1 MKECILG
8 EVAHARAGDKGDS
21 SILFLAPFHIAD
33 FGWIRNQVTHARLA
47 VHFAIAGVSTIRI
60 REIEGLGALS
70 IVIPHR
76 LDGGVT
82 RSATADP
89 HGKTLS
95 GHLLEMRIDGRPSD
109 DRPVAP

>member
-1 MKECILG
+1 MTRPPILG
-8 EVAHARAGDKGDS
+8 DIAHARAGDKGDS
-21 SILFLAPFHIAD
+21 SILFVAPFEPVD
-33 FGWIRNQVTHARLA
+33 FGRVVSSATPERLA
-47 VHFAIAGVSTIRI
+47 AHFRVPEAASITVRLA
-60 REIEGLGALS
+60 EGLCALS

-95 GHLLEMRIDGRPSD
+95 GHILQLTIE
-109 DRPVAP
+109 